1 MPKRARR
8 KVSESKSVLAR
19 VMMPQD
25 ANNLGNVFGGTIL
38 NLVDEIAYVA
48 ATRHCHKPAVT
59 ASVDRMAFLSP
70 VRIGDL
76 VTLHAMVNAAWHTSM
91 EVGVSVTAEDMNT
104 GEVRH
109 TGSSYV
115 TVVALDRNGKPTLVP
130 ELVLETE
137 DDARRNR
144 EANLR
149 RERRLKEIAGE
160 RRRGGR
166 RAPRG

>member
-1 MPKRARR
+1 MERAKRKA
-8 KVSESKSVLAR
+8 SESRSVLAR

-38 NLVDEIAYVA
+38 NLVDEVAYVA
-48 ATRHCHKPAVT
+48 ATRHCHSPVVT
-59 ASVDRMAFLSP
+59 ASVDRMSFLSP

-76 VTLHAMVNAAWHTSM
+76 VTLNAVVNAAWHSSM
-91 EVGVSVTAEDMNT
+91 EVGVRVTAEDVST

-115 TVVALDRNGKPTLVP
+115 TVVALDRQGRPTMVP

-137 DDARRNR
+137 DEIRRNGEANRRR
-144 EANLR
+144 EA
-149 RERRLKEIAGE
+149 RLAELKKKEPHGTD
-160 RRRGGR
+160 
-166 RAPRG
+166 

>member
-1 MPKRARR
+1 MERAKRKA
-8 KVSESKSVLAR
+8 SESKSVLAR

-48 ATRHCHKPAVT
+48 ATRHCHSPVVT
-59 ASVDRMAFLSP
+59 ASIDRMSFLSP

-76 VTLHAMVNAAWHTSM
+76 VTLNAVVNAAWRSSM
-91 EVGVSVTAEDMNT
+91 EVGVRVLAEDVNT

-115 TVVALDRNGKPTLVP
+115 TVVAVDRSGKPVIVP
-130 ELVLETE
+130 ELIVETE
-137 DDARRNR
+137 DEKRRSQEASQRR
-144 EANLR
+144 EA
-149 RERRLKEIAGE
+149 RLKELMKNE
-160 RRRGGR
+160 R
-166 RAPRG
+166 PRE